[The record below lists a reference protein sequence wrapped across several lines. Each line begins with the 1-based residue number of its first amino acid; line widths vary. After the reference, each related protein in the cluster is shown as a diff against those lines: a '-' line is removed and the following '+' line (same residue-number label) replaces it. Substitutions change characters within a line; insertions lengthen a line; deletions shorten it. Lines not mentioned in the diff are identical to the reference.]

1 MVQKERRA
9 SSEGAGSLKERKEA
23 GVDSGAGGDEVEVE
37 VEVEEA
43 GALSL
48 VGGPGRRA
56 SDMARVGVASAS
68 LPFRGLSVTTPSI
81 SKLVTA
87 RDALNVFLAH
97 SGSRLLA
104 ETNFHPSS

>member
-1 MVQKERRA
+1 MVQKERKA

-23 GVDSGAGGDEVEVE
+23 GVDSGAGGDEVD

-43 GALSL
+43 GALAL
-48 VGGPGRRA
+48 GGRGVEEA
-56 SDMARVGVASAS
+56 MARVGVASAS
-68 LPFRGLSVTTPSI
+68 LPFRGLSVTVPSI

-87 RDALNVFLAH
+87 RDALDVFLAH

-104 ETNFHPSS
+104 GTNFHPSS